1 MSLIQQPCLQILSE
15 LCQAGHVALIKMKT
29 AYAYSQFRKGEQ
41 KKRQNAKVTVFI
53 DCIGMKS
60 LST

>member
-41 KKRQNAKVTVFI
+41 KKKQKEKEICGCV
-53 DCIGMKS
+53 
-60 LST
+60 